1 LKRILTSS
9 TNACLVK
16 ILLVFLA
23 QNPVLPQEQNGIFFD
38 VNDQPLNIVLDS
50 LINQYQLSVVYQDSY
65 LENVNVT
72 ARCSDCLEDEAIAKL
87 LENTG
92 LEWIKKNNQF
102 IIISERGWNN
112 PYSLTGYI
120 LDQETGEFIP
130 HANISVL
137 NTYSGSVSNENGFY
151 TISGITSEKCTLNV
165 SYIGYASEKIPI
177 RKGEDRNTII
187 RIHLK
192 PMILSS
198 ENITVIGNQVD
209 IMEQGEQISQVSYS
223 PRNVAMLPNLGENDV
238 LRSLQLLP
246 GIQGGNTG
254 SAGLYIRGGTPDQ
267 NQIILDGM
275 TLYQMDHFFG
285 FVSSINSLA
294 VKDIQVYKGGIP
306 ARFGGRVN
314 SVINMTGKNGD
325 MKKTRV
331 SVFSNLLSS
340 GFSLQQPLFNRGSFL
355 LTHRQTF
362 TDKLH
367 TDFYRKIHRFLSGG
381 SGLNVGE
388 SVVLI
393 DSTATQ
399 TYSPEFQFSDLN
411 AKLTVIP
418 TNKDIISLSY
428 YTSTDNLSENSSFNF
443 DETGNFQYKKKDDT
457 EWLNDGLSLKFSHQ
471 WKNTAYSQ
479 WLLSKST
486 YNSNHVLMTESVTIL
501 TDTAIVFNDIRDE
514 QNLIED
520 LTFHYNHDWTIKN
533 HRLESGIWYSNF
545 STYFEANQEVNQQ
558 TMIQIIDRKVNARL
572 LALYLQDKF
581 EIFEQVTLIA
591 GLRSSNY
598 SIDKKWVFL
607 PRISLRYDLT
617 PRSNV
622 KSAWGRHIQY
632 LHRFSND
639 FISSGSKFVWLLS
652 ADSLKPVNAE
662 QFVIGYQHFFTNY
675 DLNIEYYYNEKSNIA
690 NFSRL
695 HHYPNYLFPADA
707 YTSGLL
713 MLGKEMSQGFEI
725 LLNKSRGKING
736 WLSYNY
742 GIAEWLFDEI
752 NEMNP
757 FPTNHNRT
765 HDFKMITMTHFGP
778 WQFTFS
784 WLYFSG
790 RAYTE
795 DKNLIIYEDEDGNVA
810 LEAKPG
816 TVNSAR
822 LPDSHRLDMSILRNS
837 TWAGLKWEYG
847 LSLFNVYNNKYISHK
862 RYTFS
867 SQDTDILV
875 NDVEIMG
882 VTPTLFL
889 KISR

>member
-1 LKRILTSS
+1 MKRILTSS
-9 TNACLVK
+9 TNVCLVK

-38 VNDQPLNIVLDS
+38 VRDEQLNTILDS
-50 LINQYQLSVVYQDSY
+50 LINQYQLSIVYQDSY
-65 LENVNVT
+65 LENVIIT
-72 ARCSDCLEDEAIAKL
+72 TKCSACSETEAIATL
-87 LENTG
+87 LQNTG
-92 LEWIKKNNQF
+92 LQWMKNNNQF
-102 IIISERGWNN
+102 IIISEKGWND
-112 PYSLTGYI
+112 PYRLTGYI
-120 LDQETGEFIP
+120 LDKESGEFIP

-137 NTYSGSVSNENGFY
+137 NSYFGSVSNENGFY
-151 TISGITSEKCTLNV
+151 NISGITAEQCTLSV
-165 SYIGYASEKIPI
+165 SYIGYASEKVSI
-177 RKGEDRNTII
+177 RKSEARNTIM

-198 ENITVIGNQVD
+198 ENITVTGNQVD
-209 IMEQGEQISQVSYS
+209 IMKQGEQISQISYS

-254 SAGLYIRGGTPDQ
+254 STGLYIRGGTPDQ
-267 NQIILDGM
+267 NLIVLDGM

-285 FVSSINSLA
+285 FVSSINAFA

-340 GFSLQQPLFNRGSFL
+340 GFSLQQPLLNRGSFL

-362 TDKLH
+362 SDKLY
-367 TDFYRKIHRFLSGG
+367 TSFYRKIHRFLSEG

-411 AKLTVIP
+411 AKLTVITSP
-418 TNKDIISLSY
+418 KGIVSLSY
-428 YTSTDNLSENSSFNF
+428 YTSTDNLSENSSYNF
-443 DETGNFQYKKKDDT
+443 DESGNFKYQQKDDT

-471 WKNTAYSQ
+471 WENTAYSQ
-479 WLLSKST
+479 LQLSKST
-486 YNSNHVLMTESVTIL
+486 YNSNHVLMTESVTSL
-501 TDTAIVFNDIRDE
+501 TDTTIVFNDIRDE
-514 QNLIED
+514 KNLIED
-520 LTFHYNHDWTIKN
+520 LTFHFNHDWIINN
-533 HRLESGIWYSNF
+533 HRLESGLWYSEF
-545 STYFEANQEVNQQ
+545 STEFEVNQEVNQQ
-558 TMIQIIDRKVNARL
+558 NIIQIIDRKVNARIL
-572 LALYLQDKF
+572 SLYIQNKIEVFD
-581 EIFEQVTLIA
+581 QVSIIT

-598 SIDKKWVFL
+598 SIDKKWILL
-607 PRISLRYDLT
+607 PRVSLRYDF
-617 PRSNV
+617 SSKSII

-652 ADSLKPVNAE
+652 VDSLQPVHAE
-662 QFVIGYQHFFTNY
+662 QFVIGYQHIFTDY
-675 DLNIEYYYNEKSNIA
+675 DLNIEYYYHEKSNIA

-707 YTSGLL
+707 YRSGLL

-875 NDVEIMG
+875 NNVEIMG

>member
-1 LKRILTSS
+1 M
-9 TNACLVK
+9 
-16 ILLVFLA
+16 
-23 QNPVLPQEQNGIFFD
+23 PQEQNGIFFD
-38 VNDQPLNIVLDS
+38 VKDQQLNLVLDS
-50 LINQYQLSVVYQDSY
+50 LINQYQLSIVYQDSY
-65 LENVNVT
+65 LENIIIT
-72 ARCSDCLEDEAIAKL
+72 TKCSACSEKEAIATL
-87 LENTG
+87 LQNTG
-92 LEWIKKNNQF
+92 LQWTKKNNQF
-102 IIISERGWNN
+102 IIISEEGWND
-112 PYSLTGYI
+112 PYRLTGYI
-120 LDQETGEFIP
+120 LDKETGEFIP

-137 NTYSGSVSNENGFY
+137 NTYSGSISNENGFY
-151 TISGITSEKCTLNV
+151 NISGITAEQCTLTV
-165 SYIGYASEKIPI
+165 SYIGYASEKVPI
-177 RKGEDRNTII
+177 RKSKARNTII

-198 ENITVIGNQVD
+198 ENITVTGNQVD
-209 IMEQGEQISQVSYS
+209 IMKQGEQVSQISYS

-285 FVSSINSLA
+285 FVSSINALA

-306 ARFGGRVN
+306 SRFGGRVN

-331 SVFSNLLSS
+331 SVFTNLLSS

-362 TDKLH
+362 TDQIH
-367 TDFYRKIHRFLSGG
+367 TDFYRKIYRFLSGG

-399 TYSPEFQFSDLN
+399 TYSPEFQFTDLN
-411 AKLTVIP
+411 AKLTFIY
-418 TNKDIISLSY
+418 TARDIVSLSY

-443 DETGNFQYKKKDDT
+443 DESGNFQYQKKDDT

-471 WKNTAYSQ
+471 WKNAAYSQ

-486 YNSNHVLMTESVTIL
+486 YNSNHVLMTESLTIL
-501 TDTAIVFNDIRDE
+501 SDTIVFNDIRDE

-520 LTFHYNHDWTIKN
+520 LTFHFNHDWIINK

-545 STYFEANQEVNQQ
+545 STNFEANQEVNQQ
-558 TMIQIIDRKVNARL
+558 TTIQIIDQKVNARL

-581 EIFEQVTLIA
+581 EVFERVSLII

-598 SIDKKWVFL
+598 SIDKQWVLL
-607 PRISLRYDLT
+607 PRISLRYELT
-617 PRSNV
+617 PKSNV
-622 KSAWGRHIQY
+622 KSAWGKHKQY

-675 DLNIEYYYNEKSNIA
+675 DLNIEYYYNAKSNIA

-713 MLGKEMSQGFEI
+713 MLGEETSHGFEI
-725 LLNKSRGKING
+725 LLNKSSGKING

-742 GIAEWLFDEI
+742 GIAEWLFADI
-752 NEMNP
+752 NDKKP
-757 FPTNHNRT
+757 FPTNHDRT
-765 HDFKMITMTHFGP
+765 HDFKMVTMTHFGP
-778 WQFTFS
+778 WKFTLS

-790 RAYTE
+790 RTFT
-795 DKNLIIYEDEDGNVA
+795 DDNNLVIYEDENGNVA

-816 TVNSAR
+816 TVNSSR
-822 LPDSHRLDMSILRNS
+822 LPDSHRLDVSIVRNS
-837 TWAGLKWEYG
+837 TWVGLKWEYG

-867 SQDTDILV
+867 SQEADILV
-875 NDVEIMG
+875 NDIEIMG
-882 VTPTLFL
+882 ITPIVFL

>member
-1 LKRILTSS
+1 MKRILTSS
-9 TNACLVK
+9 TNVCLVK

-38 VNDQPLNIVLDS
+38 VKDQPLNTVLDS
-50 LINQYQLSVVYQDSY
+50 LINQYQLSIVYQDSY
-65 LENVNVT
+65 LKNVIIT
-72 ARCSDCLEDEAIAKL
+72 TKCSACSETEAIATL
-87 LENTG
+87 LQNTG
-92 LEWIKKNNQF
+92 LQWIKNNNQF
-102 IIISERGWNN
+102 IIISEKGWND
-112 PYSLTGYI
+112 PYRLTGYI
-120 LDQETGEFIP
+120 LDKESGEFIP

-137 NTYSGSVSNENGFY
+137 NTYFGSVSNENGFY
-151 TISGITSEKCTLNV
+151 NISGITTEQCTLSV
-165 SYIGYASEKIPI
+165 SYIGYTSEIVPI
-177 RKGEDRNTII
+177 RKAEARNTII
-187 RIHLK
+187 RVYLK

-198 ENITVIGNQVD
+198 ENITVTGNQVD
-209 IMEQGEQISQVSYS
+209 IMKQGEQISQISYS

-285 FVSSINSLA
+285 FVSSINALA

-355 LTHRQTF
+355 LTHRQTY
-362 TDKLH
+362 TDQLN
-367 TDFYRKIHRFLSGG
+367 TGFYRKIHRFLSRG

-393 DSTATQ
+393 DSTAKQ

-411 AKLTVIP
+411 AKVTIIP
-418 TNKDIISLSY
+418 TPRDIVSLSF

-443 DETGNFQYKKKDDT
+443 DETGNFQYQQKDDT

-479 WLLSKST
+479 WQLSRST
-486 YNSNHVLMTESVTIL
+486 YNSNHVSMTESVTIL
-501 TDTAIVFNDIRDE
+501 PDTTNVFNVIHDE
-514 QNLIED
+514 KNLIED
-520 LTFHYNHDWTIKN
+520 LTFHFNHDWIINN
-533 HRLESGIWYSNF
+533 HRLESGMWFTDF
-545 STYFEANQEVNQQ
+545 STDFEVNQEVNQQ
-558 TMIQIIDRKVNARL
+558 NTIQILDRKVNARIL
-572 LALYLQDKF
+572 SLYLQDKF
-581 EIFEQVTLIA
+581 KVLDRVSLTA

-598 SIDKKWVFL
+598 SIDKQWILL
-607 PRISLRYDLT
+607 PRVSLRYDLT
-617 PRSNV
+617 PKSNI
-622 KSAWGRHIQY
+622 KSAWGRYIQY

-639 FISSGSKFVWLLS
+639 FITSGSKFVWLLS
-652 ADSLKPVNAE
+652 VDSLMPVNAE
-662 QFVIGYQHFFTNY
+662 QFVIGYQHFFMNY
-675 DLNIEYYYNEKSNIA
+675 DINIEYYYNEKSNIA

-695 HHYPNYLFPADA
+695 HHFPNYLFPADA

-713 MLGKEMSQGFEI
+713 MTGEEMSQGFEM
-725 LLNKSRGKING
+725 LLNKSGGKING

-742 GIAEWLFDEI
+742 GIAEWLFDDI
-752 NEMNP
+752 NDMNP
-757 FPTNHNRT
+757 FPTNYDRT
-765 HDFKMITMTHFGP
+765 HDFKLVTISHFGS

-790 RAYTE
+790 RAYTK
-795 DKNLIIYEDEDGNVA
+795 DNNLVIYEDEDGNVA

-816 TVNSAR
+816 TINSAR
-822 LPDSHRLDMSILRNS
+822 LPNSHRLDASIVRYS
-837 TWAGLKWEYG
+837 TWAGVKWEYG

-867 SQDTDILV
+867 SQETDILV

-882 VTPTLFL
+882 ITPTVFL

>member
-1 LKRILTSS
+1 M
-9 TNACLVK
+9 
-16 ILLVFLA
+16 
-23 QNPVLPQEQNGIFFD
+23 PQEQNGIFFD
-38 VNDQPLNIVLDS
+38 VKDQQLNFVLDS
-50 LINQYQLSVVYQDSY
+50 LINQYQLSIVYQDSY
-65 LENVNVT
+65 LENIIIT
-72 ARCSDCLEDEAIAKL
+72 TKCSACSEKEAIATL
-87 LENTG
+87 LQNTG
-92 LEWIKKNNQF
+92 LQWTKKNNQF
-102 IIISERGWNN
+102 IIISEEGWND

-120 LDQETGEFIP
+120 LDKETGEFIP

-151 TISGITSEKCTLNV
+151 NISGITAEQCTLTV
-165 SYIGYASEKIPI
+165 SYIGYVSEKVPI
-177 RKGEDRNTII
+177 RKGEARNTII

-198 ENITVIGNQVD
+198 ENITVTGNQVD
-209 IMEQGEQISQVSYS
+209 IIKQGEQISQISYS

-285 FVSSINSLA
+285 FVSSINALA

-306 ARFGGRVN
+306 SRFGGRVN

-331 SVFSNLLSS
+331 SVFTNLLSS

-362 TDKLH
+362 TDQIH
-367 TDFYRKIHRFLSGG
+367 TDFYRKIHRFLSSG

-393 DSTATQ
+393 DSTTTQ

-411 AKLTVIP
+411 AKLTILP
-418 TNKDIISLSY
+418 TSRDIISLSF
-428 YTSTDNLSENSSFNF
+428 YTSEDILSENSSFDF
-443 DETGNFQYKKKDDT
+443 DESGNFQYQQKDDT
-457 EWLNDGLSLKFSHQ
+457 EWLNNGMSLKFSHQ
-471 WKNTAYSQ
+471 WKNASYSQ
-479 WLLSKST
+479 WLLSQST
-486 YNSNHVLMTESVTIL
+486 YNSNHDLMTESVSVL
-501 TDTAIVFNDIRDE
+501 TDTTFVYKVIGED
-514 QNLIED
+514 QNVIED
-520 LTFHYNHDWTIKN
+520 MTLHFNHEWGLNN
-533 HRLESGIWYSNF
+533 HKLESGLLLSKYSTDFDANF
-545 STYFEANQEVNQQ
+545 NNSLTTFH
-558 TMIQIIDRKVNARL
+558 IGKKVNGQV
-572 LALYLQDKF
+572 LAIYIQDKF
-581 EIFEQVTLIA
+581 NVIPRVTLTS
-591 GLRSSNY
+591 GLRVSNY
-598 SIDKKWVFL
+598 SIDKQWAFL
-607 PRISLRYDLT
+607 PRMSIRYKLSHV
-617 PRSNV
+617 SNIMG
-622 KSAWGRHIQY
+622 AWGKHKQY

-675 DLNIEYYYNEKSNIA
+675 DLNIEYYYNAKSNIA

-713 MLGKEMSQGFEI
+713 MLGEERSQGFEI
-725 LLNKSRGKING
+725 LLNKSGGKING

-742 GIAEWLFDEI
+742 GIAEWLFADI
-752 NEMNP
+752 NDKKP
-757 FPTNHNRT
+757 FPTNHDRT
-765 HDFKMITMTHFGP
+765 HDFKMVSMTHFGP
-778 WQFTFS
+778 WKFTLS

-790 RAYTE
+790 RTFT
-795 DKNLIIYEDEDGNVA
+795 DDNNLVIYEDEDGNVA

-816 TVNSAR
+816 TVNSSR
-822 LPDSHRLDMSILRNS
+822 LPDSHRLDVSIVRNS
-837 TWAGLKWEYG
+837 TWVGLKWEYG

-867 SQDTDILV
+867 SQEADILV
-875 NDVEIMG
+875 NDIEIMG
-882 VTPTLFL
+882 ITPTVFL